1 MDRAYSVGAIVPASM
16 FIYGSTL
23 IEETCSAG
31 QRFAASGLSH
41 KLQEATYLQSNSL
54 K

>member
-1 MDRAYSVGAIVPASM
+1 MDHAYSVGAIVPAST

-31 QRFAASGLSH
+31 QHFAASGLSH
-41 KLQEATYLQSNSL
+41 KILEATYLQSNSL

>member
-1 MDRAYSVGAIVPASM
+1 MVRAYSVGAIVPASM